1 MLNALITVLAPVFIT
16 AGVGYAWARTRLD
29 FDTLLISRLVMNI
42 GSPALVF
49 SGLTKIDANGSE
61 FGTLAIAA
69 LTTLVFILGA
79 NVAVV
84 RALGLPL
91 RDYVHPITFPN
102 WGNLGL
108 PLCLFAFG
116 DAGLSYAIAF
126 FVVASVVQFT
136 VGVMIAAG
144 EFKPGFI
151 LRMPMIYA
159 VLIALVFLVAGI
171 TPPKWLLNTTDL
183 LGSMMIPLMLLSL
196 GVSLAE
202 LKLTR
207 LREMLGF
214 AIYRYLLGVGLGF
227 AVASLFGLEG
237 AARGVVVIQCS
248 MPVAVFNYLLAVRF
262 GGLKDHAASMVVLST
277 LISAAGL
284 PLLLPFLL

>member
-1 MLNALITVLAPVFIT
+1 MLSALVSVLAPVFVT
-16 AGVGYAWARTRLD
+16 AGVGYAWARARLE

-49 SGLTKIDANGSE
+49 SGLTKIDANGAE

-69 LTTLVFILGA
+69 ILVLTLILVA
-79 NVAVV
+79 NAVTV
-84 RALGLPL
+84 RVLGLPL
-91 RDYVHPITFPN
+91 RKYVHPITFPN

-144 EFKPGFI
+144 EFKPSFM

-159 VLIALVFLVAGI
+159 VGIALVFVLGDI

-214 AIYRYLLGVGLGF
+214 AIYRYVLGVALGF
-227 AVASLFGLEG
+227 GIAELFGFEG
-237 AARGVVVIQCS
+237 AAKGVVVIQCS

-262 GGLKDHAASMVVLST
+262 GGLKEHAASMVVLST
-277 LISAAGL
+277 LISAGAL
-284 PLLLPFLL
+284 PVLLLFLL